1 MTLWMSLWATLLK
14 DLSKSAAS
22 GAGMRVDAVI
32 FDWGG
37 TLTPWHDI
45 DLVGQWGAYAMVYDP
60 GDEDLASRLAEAEMG
75 LWRDQQ
81 TSRGAN
87 GTGTLDHV
95 LAQCGINSE
104 SPRHGMALAAYLDAW
119 EPHTLADPEA
129 LPLLSALRDEGM
141 RVGIL
146 SNTLW
151 PRWHHEAVFSR
162 DGLTPYIDAA
172 VYSSELPVAKPHAD
186 AFRRAMAAIDTLPEH
201 TVFVGDRPWDDIH
214 GAQQVGMRAI
224 LIPHS
229 RLGEQAVAVDVTPD
243 AVVRGLGEVLG
254 VVLGWRA
261 GAQRQ

>member
-1 MTLWMSLWATLLK
+1 MTSSN
-14 DLSKSAAS
+14 DSSKSAGS
-22 GAGMRVDAVI
+22 DDGMRVNDSTRIDAVI

-45 DLVGQWGAYAMVYDP
+45 DLVGQWGAYATVYDAS
-60 GDEDLASRLAEAEMG
+60 DDTLASRLAESEMS

-81 TSRGAN
+81 ASRGAN

-95 LAQCGINSE
+95 LAQCGIDLH
-104 SPRHGMALAAYLDAW
+104 SPRHGAALAAYLEAW
-119 EPHTLADPEA
+119 APHTLADPGA
-129 LPLLSALRDEGM
+129 LPLLGALRGVGI
-141 RVGIL
+141 RVGVL

-186 AFRRAMAAIDTLPEH
+186 AFTSAMAAVDSLPEH

-229 RLGEQAVAVDVTPD
+229 RLGDQAVEVDVTPD
-243 AVVRGLGEVLG
+243 AVVHGLGEVLG
-254 VVLGWRA
+254 VVLDWRS
-261 GAQRQ
+261 GVQHR

>member
-1 MTLWMSLWATLLK
+1 MT
-14 DLSKSAAS
+14 
-22 GAGMRVDAVI
+22 VDAVV

-45 DLVGQWGAYAMVYDP
+45 DLVEQWAAYAITYDP
-60 GDEDLASRLAEAEMG
+60 TDERLASRLADAEVL

-81 TSRGAN
+81 GSRGAN

-95 LAQCGINSE
+95 FQACGVNTGSE
-104 SPRHGMALAAYLDAW
+104 RHGLALAAYLEAW
-119 EPHTLADPEA
+119 DPHTLADPDA
-129 LPLLSALRDEGM
+129 RDVLAALRADGI

-162 DGLTPYIDAA
+162 DGLTPHIDAA
-172 VYSSELPVAKPHAD
+172 VYSSELPVAKPHRAAFEAAVD
-186 AFRRAMAAIDTLPEH
+186 AVGSVMEH

-229 RLGEQAVAVDVTPD
+229 RLGDQAVDIAVTPD
-243 AVVRGLGEVLG
+243 AVAERLADVVSI
-254 VVLGWRA
+254 VLGWRS
-261 GAQRQ
+261 GSETR